1 MAPGVPAV
9 SPPRAPPPPPAPA
22 PAPASPAAAR
32 AGSSRDRRTPLEH
45 AEVFMRAGQE
55 ALDRDDLVAAAHHY
69 RLALQ
74 VHDDPRM
81 RALLADIEARAQ
93 VRRGKGKRA

>member
-1 MAPGVPAV
+1 MKPPPTKLPAILAPA
-9 SPPRAPPPPPAPA
+9 PPPAPA
-22 PAPASPAAAR
+22 APPPPVAAR

-74 VHDDPRM
+74 CHDDPRL
-81 RALLADIEARAQ
+81 RAVLADVEARARL
-93 VRRGKGKRA
+93 RRDKGKRA